1 MSAPGRLRRLIVALA
16 VCAGLPAVAV
26 ADEMLIARSARDFDE
41 TMSALQNAITA
52 RGYKISRVQRV
63 DVGLQAKGYQTDKYR
78 VVFYGRPQ
86 EVAALAERHPELIP
100 YLPLSVAILAEGEQ
114 TLVTTSRPRVLGTL
128 FPDPDLRATF
138 ERWEQDLIVVFDEMR
153 ELR

>member
-1 MSAPGRLRRLIVALA
+1 MSRLRRRFLLLA
-16 VCAGLPAVAV
+16 VAAWLPPTAR
-26 ADEMLIARSARDFDE
+26 ADEMLIVRSARDFDE

-52 RGYKISRVQRV
+52 RGYKVSRVQRV
-63 DVGLQAKGYQTDKYR
+63 DVGLQARGYQTDKYR
-78 VVFYGRPQ
+78 VVFYGRPD
-86 EVAALAERHPELIP
+86 EVAMLAERHPGLIP

-128 FPDPDLRATF
+128 FPDPALHAIF
-138 ERWEQDLIVVFDEMR
+138 GRWEDDLLVVFDEIR